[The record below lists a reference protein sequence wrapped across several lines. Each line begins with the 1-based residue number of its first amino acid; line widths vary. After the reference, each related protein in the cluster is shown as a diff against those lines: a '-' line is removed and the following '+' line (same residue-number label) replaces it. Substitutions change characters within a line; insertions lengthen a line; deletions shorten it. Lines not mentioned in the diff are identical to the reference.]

1 MIPHYSQFGFMKRSR
16 FVIIIILFAVAAL
29 GVTSCH
35 PAKLFL
41 LSSEGI
47 VTYNRNTGQ
56 FEMVWDYKSKATSP
70 DTVYLSRDSLKYA
83 K

>member
-1 MIPHYSQFGFMKRSR
+1 MNVSR
-16 FVIIIILFAVAAL
+16 FVIISFMFAVAAL

-56 FEMVWDYKSKATSP
+56 FEMVWDYKSKATTP
-70 DTVYLSRDSLKYA
+70 DTVFVSRDTLSVNK
-83 K
+83 

>member
-1 MIPHYSQFGFMKRSR
+1 M
-16 FVIIIILFAVAAL
+16 LFAMATL
-29 GVTSCH
+29 SVTSCH

-56 FEMVWDYKSKATSP
+56 FEMVWDYKSKATTP
-70 DTVYLSRDSLKYA
+70 DTVYVSRDTISVNR
-83 K
+83 